1 MKEPNNQAWRV
12 WETFTKMTFEL
23 GLEEVVRAYQVKII
37 IRQFKNLKTN
47 KESQLP
53 NNFVTLLFVT
63 FYGLKG
69 QQ

>member
-37 IRQFKNLKTN
+37 ISSKT
-47 KESQLP
+47 
-53 NNFVTLLFVT
+53 
-63 FYGLKG
+63 
-69 QQ
+69 